1 MANLATRLLLGAT
14 LSLGSVAHA
23 QQTPPGQPEPDV
35 PATPVADET
44 RGAVLLS
51 AGKRGH

>member
-35 PATPVADET
+35 PATPMADET
-44 RGAVLLS
+44 RAPS
-51 AGKRGH
+51 FFRAGKRGP